1 MSCSLFSNLTICC
14 LKALSHSRRLWWDN
28 EPKQK
33 EFQSVSPNK
42 NHSSLFLHL
51 RFYRLNQWVLI
62 IELWAWLRA
71 VTSQP
76 QEVLTARSGYS
87 LQCRPLNFRQ
97 NQTGCRSFI
106 WFLTGKQ
113 MSIWWTSAVGPP
125 RPLQPRGSCS
135 SQWQWCTSSL
145 ETYVGTSEYLKEL
158 SSICK
163 LIFIL
168 FSPWINLR
176 GSGNFT
182 CMILS

>member
-106 WFLTGKQ
+106 RFLTGKQ
-113 MSIWWTSAVGPP
+113 MSVWWTSAVGPP
-125 RPLQPRGSCS
+125 EASAAPRQLLVSVTVMYFVIRDVCWYVWI
-135 SQWQWCTSSL
+135 SQ
-145 ETYVGTSEYLKEL
+145 GTVEYLQVDFH
-158 SSICK
+158 I
-163 LIFIL
+163 
-168 FSPWINLR
+168 
-176 GSGNFT
+176 
-182 CMILS
+182 ILSMNQPER

>member
-14 LKALSHSRRLWWDN
+14 FKVLSHSWRLWWDN

-106 WFLTGKQ
+106 RFLTGKQ
-113 MSIWWTSAVGPP
+113 MSVWWTSAVGPP
-125 RPLQPRGSCS
+125 EASAAPRQLLVSATVMYFVIRDVCWYVWI
-135 SQWQWCTSSL
+135 SQ
-145 ETYVGTSEYLKEL
+145 GTVEYLQVDFH
-158 SSICK
+158 I
-163 LIFIL
+163 
-168 FSPWINLR
+168 
-176 GSGNFT
+176 
-182 CMILS
+182 ILSMNQPER